1 MSKET
6 SNKLYSFL
14 YLFALYL
21 GVKLLPIKDWIPVT
35 WVVNLLMYVFYLL
48 VIALLVY
55 ESRKAK
61 LEMQK
66 NSQHL
71 SYLLLIPLVIG
82 GMSNLIYSWVFT
94 APIRESL
101 DVAAFINNAGMTL
114 CCVTIEELLFR
125 FFFLYFLQDVV
136 KDGKY
141 KDILLILFSS
151 LAFGLMHV
159 VNFYGNNPLSV
170 LTQIGYTVVLG
181 LVLGFIALYF
191 QTPIIPIIG
200 HFIFNFLNTDL
211 YALFYSL
218 EMNTP
223 YILTSLCIGIFVL
236 GYVGIL
242 YYIAR
247 RKNEHAT
254 C

>member
-35 WVVNLLMYVFYLL
+35 WVVNLLMYVLYLL

-101 DVAAFINNAGMTL
+101 DVAAFINNAG
-114 CCVTIEELLFR
+114 R
-125 FFFLYFLQDVV
+125 YVV
-136 KDGKY
+136 
-141 KDILLILFSS
+141 
-151 LAFGLMHV
+151 
-159 VNFYGNNPLSV
+159 
-170 LTQIGYTVVLG
+170 
-181 LVLGFIALYF
+181 
-191 QTPIIPIIG
+191 
-200 HFIFNFLNTDL
+200 
-211 YALFYSL
+211 
-218 EMNTP
+218 
-223 YILTSLCIGIFVL
+223 
-236 GYVGIL
+236 
-242 YYIAR
+242 
-247 RKNEHAT
+247 
-254 C
+254 